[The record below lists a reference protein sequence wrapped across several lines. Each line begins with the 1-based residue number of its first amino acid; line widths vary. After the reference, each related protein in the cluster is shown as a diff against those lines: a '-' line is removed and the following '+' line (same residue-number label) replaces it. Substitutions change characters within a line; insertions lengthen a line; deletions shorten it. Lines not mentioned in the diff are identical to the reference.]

1 MAKKEEKTSKWKE
14 GLKKRLKESN
24 ERASGGSGFFL
35 PNLENV
41 SFWKCDSGEHL
52 VDVVPYFAGEND
64 PNTKKGDPAYVLELY
79 VHYGIGTDKRGVAV
93 CNAKTYNKPCPICE
107 HVNKMILDGEEE
119 EVTSPLK
126 AKRRCIYNIISY
138 DSGKEEEKG
147 VQIWDVAHWF
157 SENHFQGLARKPVRR
172 GKSSGD
178 PFIYYMDPEEGK
190 TLGFVKEGKQKS
202 TKYKAH
208 RFVDR
213 DYSIEQDVLDTAH
226 CLDELINILSYD
238 EVYRLYWGVDSDG
251 DEEVETPSKK
261 HSTKKEERKKKP
273 VINEDE
279 EDIDDEEE
287 EEEKPKAKSKVKKK
301 PEPEPDDE
309 DDDDLEEDE
318 EDEED
323 EDDEEEEEEKAK
335 SKVKKNV
342 CDDFGISPD
351 DFEECESCDQW
362 DLCVDAKSKSS
373 APAKRK
379 RK

>member
-251 DEEVETPSKK
+251 DEEEETPSKK

-279 EDIDDEEE
+279 EGIDDEEE
-287 EEEKPKAKSKVKKK
+287 EEEKP
-301 PEPEPDDE
+301 
-309 DDDDLEEDE
+309 
-318 EDEED
+318 
-323 EDDEEEEEEKAK
+323 KAK